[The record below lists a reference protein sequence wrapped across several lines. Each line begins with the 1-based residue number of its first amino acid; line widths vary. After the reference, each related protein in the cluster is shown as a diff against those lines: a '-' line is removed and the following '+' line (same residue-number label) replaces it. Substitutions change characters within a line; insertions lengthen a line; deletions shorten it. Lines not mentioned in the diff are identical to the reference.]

1 VVVLLADAGEDE
13 HLVVHRE
20 SEAEGEYEQRDV
32 DDDRAGG
39 ADTAGNDAATAVG
52 CGRLIVRVDPSSEW
66 FVFAIT
72 FPGEVP
78 GLWLDQGVCVQAA
91 LRPLVV
97 GGRTR

>member
-1 VVVLLADAGEDE
+1 VLLVDHPRRCGE
-13 HLVVHRE
+13 
-20 SEAEGEYEQRDV
+20 
-32 DDDRAGG
+32 
-39 ADTAGNDAATAVG
+39 AATRVG
-52 CGRLIVRVDPSSEW
+52 GRVILPVDPSSEW
-66 FVFAIT
+66 FVLAIT